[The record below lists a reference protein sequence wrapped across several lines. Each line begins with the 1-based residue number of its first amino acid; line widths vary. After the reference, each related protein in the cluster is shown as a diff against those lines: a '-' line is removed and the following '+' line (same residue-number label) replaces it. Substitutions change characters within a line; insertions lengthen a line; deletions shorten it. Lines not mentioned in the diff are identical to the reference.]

1 MRAGWKRSSIRS
13 DAKSATI
20 GAMSPLAPDP
30 AAIAA
35 RAALDARDPV
45 ILLTGRAGTG
55 KSWFIRKL
63 IEEDQHR
70 PQVVLAPTGL
80 AAMNIGGQTIHS
92 FFGFPPRP
100 LLGFKEKPS
109 WFFTQ
114 NARRLSRIVVDEI
127 SMLRADTLDAMDAH
141 LRAAKKSVKPFGG
154 VQMLLVG
161 DFYQLPPVVR
171 ADEGRLL
178 EEAGYASPYAF
189 SALSLRDEGVSAFE
203 LTAMR
208 RQTESHFIDLLQA
221 IRDRHGVRDAI
232 DELNAHCYGAG
243 PLPNRPVLLCAT
255 NAVADSYNVRGLQ
268 SLPGNA
274 QIFGGTFKGELPK
287 QGVSGDRLPAP
298 MELALKTGA
307 RVIFTQ
313 NDPEGAW
320 VNGTLGTVTAYDED
334 IVRVAIDPSEFGCGV
349 EVDVTRSSWPQSR
362 WQWNEASQTMETKEE
377 YRYVQFPLA
386 PAWAITIHKAQGM
399 TLDAVEVDLGRGAFA
414 PGQTYVALSR
424 ARTLAGLR
432 LTRPLQ
438 ERDVQVDEAIAEG
451 LARWVG

>member
-1 MRAGWKRSSIRS
+1 MTVPAE
-13 DAKSATI
+13 TQ
-20 GAMSPLAPDP
+20 DP
-30 AAIAA
+30 AAEAA
-35 RAALDARDPV
+35 RAALDAREPI

-63 IEEDQHR
+63 MADDKHR

-80 AAMNIGGQTIHS
+80 AAMNIGGQTVHS

-100 LLGFKEKPS
+100 LLGFREKPN

-141 LRAAKKSVKPFGG
+141 LRAARRSVKPFGG

-171 ADEGRLL
+171 GDEGRML

-189 SALSLRDEGVSAFE
+189 SALALRDQPIAALE

-208 RQTESHFIDLLQA
+208 RQTDAHFIDLLQS
-221 IRDRHGVRDAI
+221 IRDRNRVRDAV
-232 DELNAHCYGAG
+232 DELNAACFDAG
-243 PLPNRPVLLCAT
+243 PLPTRPVLLCAT
-255 NAVADSYNVRGLQ
+255 NNVADSHNVRGLNA
-268 SLPGNA
+268 LPGA
-274 QIFGGTFKGELPK
+274 ARLYEGGFKGELPK
-287 QGVSGDRLPAP
+287 NGVSGDRLPAP
-298 MELALKTGA
+298 LALALKEGA

-313 NDPEGAW
+313 NDPAARW
-320 VNGTLGTVTAYDED
+320 VNGTLGTVLGFDD
-334 IVRVAIDPSEFGCGV
+334 DLVRVEIDGED
-349 EVDVTRSSWPQSR
+349 ETVDVARSSWPQTR
-362 WQWNEASQTMETKEE
+362 WQWDEKAQSMEVKEE
-377 YRYVQFPLA
+377 YRYEQFPLA

-424 ARTLAGLR
+424 ARSIAGLR

-451 LARWVG
+451 LGRLVG

>member
-1 MRAGWKRSSIRS
+1 MTPTDLI
-13 DAKSATI
+13 
-20 GAMSPLAPDP
+20 LDP
-30 AAIAA
+30 AAEAA
-35 RAALDARDPV
+35 RAALKARKPI

-63 IEEDQHR
+63 MEDDRHR

-80 AAMNIGGQTIHS
+80 AAMNIGGQTVHS

-100 LLGFKEKPS
+100 LLGFKEKPN

-141 LRAAKKSVKPFGG
+141 LRAARRSVKPFGG

-171 ADEGRLL
+171 GDEGRLL
-178 EEAGYASPYAF
+178 DDAGYPSAYAF
-189 SALSLRDEGVSAFE
+189 SALSLKHQPIAAYE
-203 LTAMR
+203 LTTMR
-208 RQTESHFIDLLQA
+208 RQTDAHFIDLLQS
-221 IRDRHGVRDAI
+221 IRDRNSVRDAVA
-232 DELNAHCYGAG
+232 ELNFACFDAG
-243 PLPNRPVLLCAT
+243 PLPTRPVLLCAT
-255 NAVADSYNVRGLQ
+255 NAVADNYNVRGLNE
-268 SLPGNA
+268 LPGA
-274 QIFGGTFKGELPK
+274 ARLFEGGFKGELPK
-287 QGVSGDRLPAP
+287 HGVSGDRLPAP
-298 MELALKTGA
+298 LALALKPGA

-313 NDPEGAW
+313 NDPQGVW
-320 VNGTLGTVTAYDED
+320 VNGTLGTVVTFDENL
-334 IVRVAIDPSEFGCGV
+334 VQVKIDAGEK
-349 EVDVTRSSWPQSR
+349 VDVARSSWPQTR
-362 WQWNEASQTMETKEE
+362 WQWDEKAQAMEVKEE

-424 ARTLAGLR
+424 ARSIAGLR
-432 LTRPLQ
+432 LTRALQ

-451 LARWVG
+451 MGRLVG